1 MDMEPK
7 ITDLLLKPICMMT
20 GEEYVALHA
29 YACSIN
35 MEGRAEASQVTRV
48 KGVHA
53 VAEYCECSDSQIAKL
68 LREGVLDSAIF
79 SRIGRSIVFDGD
91 EARRCAHAYMEKQ
104 RALRREKKNV

>member
-1 MDMEPK
+1 
-7 ITDLLLKPICMMT
+7 MT
-20 GEEYVALHA
+20 GDEYVALHA

-68 LREGVLDSAIF
+68 LREGVLDSAII
-79 SRIGRSIVFDGD
+79 SRIGRSIVFNGD
-91 EARRCAHAYMEKQ
+91 EARRCAHAYMEQQ
-104 RALRREKKNV
+104 RSLRRDKKNH